1 MKYCDQQYKVREQVL
16 FQSLESSHSGII
28 GQISSPS
35 SLQKKSGGIRAKDDE
50 IAPKL
55 LMRMYILTPAN
66 INVLPKTFS
75 EQNGLLKKFSD
86 SGFSGD
92 FKFMEKDIKSLA
104 NIHKWDYWFSRV
116 RNTHRGKNT
125 SLKSQYVFKQG
136 QDESWEVGM
145 MLSNTHNNTK
155 IYHHLFADLRNFI
168 HRQRLPNFHLN
179 TETNLLVK
187 PVTDD
192 AEVCITLSHT
202 WAQAH
207 AVAISK
213 EEEGEQLVLLLG
225 QTSFPHIGN
234 PGHKAAEVTALNK
247 GHV

>member
-1 MKYCDQQYKVREQVL
+1 
-16 FQSLESSHSGII
+16 
-28 GQISSPS
+28 
-35 SLQKKSGGIRAKDDE
+35 
-50 IAPKL
+50 
-55 LMRMYILTPAN
+55 
-66 INVLPKTFS
+66 
-75 EQNGLLKKFSD
+75 
-86 SGFSGD
+86 
-92 FKFMEKDIKSLA
+92 
-104 NIHKWDYWFSRV
+104 
-116 RNTHRGKNT
+116 
-125 SLKSQYVFKQG
+125 
-136 QDESWEVGM
+136 M

-234 PGHKAAEVTALNK
+234 PGHKAAEATALNK

>member
-1 MKYCDQQYKVREQVL
+1 MKYCNQQYKVREQVL

-92 FKFMEKDIKSLA
+92 FKFMEKDIKSRA
-104 NIHKWDYWFSRV
+104 NIHKWDY
-116 RNTHRGKNT
+116 
-125 SLKSQYVFKQG
+125 
-136 QDESWEVGM
+136 
-145 MLSNTHNNTK
+145 
-155 IYHHLFADLRNFI
+155 
-168 HRQRLPNFHLN
+168 
-179 TETNLLVK
+179 
-187 PVTDD
+187 
-192 AEVCITLSHT
+192 
-202 WAQAH
+202 
-207 AVAISK
+207 
-213 EEEGEQLVLLLG
+213 
-225 QTSFPHIGN
+225 
-234 PGHKAAEVTALNK
+234 
-247 GHV
+247 